1 MKNKKKIQKPMLSAM
16 LLAIGLVL
24 PFLTGQIPEIG
35 NLLCPMHIPVI
46 LCGYICGGPWGLLVG
61 FITPILRSFIFGM
74 PVLFPRAIAM
84 AFELAAYGFFS
95 GFLYNK
101 LPKKKASI
109 YISLLISMVLGRLV
123 WGVVQFLC
131 AGLDIQKFNLSLFWA
146 GAVIEAIP
154 GIILQIVLIP
164 VLVIALEK
172 HKVKNKN

>member
-1 MKNKKKIQKPMLSAM
+1 
-16 LLAIGLVL
+16 
-24 PFLTGQIPEIG
+24 
-35 NLLCPMHIPVI
+35 
-46 LCGYICGGPWGLLVG
+46 
-61 FITPILRSFIFGM
+61 M

-101 LPKKKASI
+101 LPKKNASI

>member
-1 MKNKKKIQKPMLSAM
+1 MKQKKNIHTSVLSAM
-16 LLAIGLVL
+16 FLAIGLVL

-35 NLLCPMHIPVI
+35 NLLCPMHLPVI

-61 FITPILRSFIFGM
+61 FVTPILRSFIFGM

-84 AFELAAYGFFS
+84 AFELATYGFLS

-101 LPKKKASI
+101 LPKKKVTV
-109 YISLLISMVLGRLV
+109 YVSLLISMVAGRLV

-131 AGLDIQKFNLSLFWA
+131 VGLDPEKFNLSLFWA
-146 GAVIEAIP
+146 GAVVESIP

-172 HKVKNKN
+172 HKIKNKN